1 MLIKLAKLSKVYS
14 NFVRVLNSDV
24 VRSKLIDMGQLL
36 REGSRVS
43 RVNLMGMEMEIEEA
57 I

>member
-36 REGSRVS
+36 REGSKVS

>member
-1 MLIKLAKLSKVYS
+1 MLIKLAELSKVYS

-36 REGSRVS
+36 QEGSKVS

>member
-1 MLIKLAKLSKVYS
+1 M
-14 NFVRVLNSDV
+14 RVLNSDV

-36 REGSRVS
+36 QEGSKVS